1 MGLSGVRGRL
11 WLSRGRPEL
20 RGLQPAA
27 QSSAFS
33 RSLVGGRVNK
43 ALRLL
48 GAAVLVLVVIRVL
61 AWLLAPALP
70 LLVALLI
77 IGVIARLAI
86 SGRRG
91 L

>member
-1 MGLSGVRGRL
+1 M
-11 WLSRGRPEL
+11 
-20 RGLQPAA
+20 
-27 QSSAFS
+27 
-33 RSLVGGRVNK
+33 NK